1 MNSLQNYE
9 IFLFIIVYRVIKQ
22 TVAYTYEYLGGWDF
36 DNNVD
41 SDKILEFDPL
51 TEKWDGVGSMLTGRS
66 SHEVSVIQFDSGLIE
81 CLN

>member
-1 MNSLQNYE
+1 MKFFFS
-9 IFLFIIVYRVIKQ
+9 FIVYRVIKQ

-36 DNNVD
+36 DNNVN

-51 TEKWDGVGSMLTGRS
+51 TEKWEVVGSMLIGRS